1 MTGITARRFSVSG
14 PMTAMCCGLTPSA
27 AIRRVSST
35 AGGPSAAVPETVII
49 GDRGLSP
56 QAAHH
61 APTQAS
67 EAITLLHNNPQ
78 NLRNNAQ
85 RSSHP
90 SSLVC

>member
-67 EAITLLHNNPQ
+67 EAITLLHNNPKI
-78 NLRNNAQ
+78 LRNNAQ
-85 RSSHP
+85 RSFHP